1 MSIQTVFVNPS
12 SLISKVRHESEK
24 SRFALALCGI
34 TPIIIGLIWL
44 TIQTEGSALLFLG
57 IYGALFWFL
66 LWFIGK
72 VVKAALLMN
81 LVEVNVKNFGIIY
94 RLIDNAKTTLE
105 YDNQISAYVW
115 SGSQVG
121 LTVLHHLDR
130 KIFVINSELL
140 KDNPEDEV
148 LNFSIMFHV
157 ARLKTK
163 SEYFSLLTKIISGI
177 EKLWFLNILLCPFER
192 ATVYTADRIAMIYSG
207 KSDYAQQVFLREMVG
222 TELGANVN
230 VEAIADQGIKCTGFF
245 AWLARAYSPFPGYS
259 HRLLELNKFSQSA
272 TSLMMERHQP

>member
-1 MSIQTVFVNPS
+1 MSIETVFSNPS
-12 SLISKVRHESEK
+12 SFISKVRHESEK
-24 SRFALALCGI
+24 SRYALALCGI
-34 TPIIIGLIWL
+34 APIIIALIWI
-44 TIQTEGSALLFLG
+44 TIETEGGALIFVG
-57 IYGALFWFL
+57 IYGLLIWFL

-81 LVEVNVKNFGIIY
+81 LVEVNAKNFSKIH
-94 RLIDNAKTTLE
+94 RMIDSAKTTLKYE
-105 YDNQISAYVW
+105 NKISAYVW

-121 LTVLHHLDR
+121 LIVLHHLDR
-130 KIFVINSELL
+130 KIFLIESELL
-140 KDNPEDEV
+140 KDNPKDEV

-207 KSDYAQQVFLREMVG
+207 KSDYAQQVFSREMVG

-230 VEAIADQGIKCTGFF
+230 IEAIAEQGVQCTGFF

-259 HRLLELNKFSQSA
+259 HRFVELNKFSQSE
-272 TSLMMERHQP
+272 SNLMMERHQP